1 VLAVDDRGRVEIKPG
16 IADSIMTTAGLIASI
31 IELANEITTANATR
45 IA

>member
-16 IADSIMTTAGLIASI
+16 IAASIMATAGLIASI
-31 IELANEITTANATR
+31 IELANEISSGNATR